1 MFFLKIWCLIILI
14 SKIFLTICIFI
25 FTFLATVIRLL
36 HFLHC
41 GTTVSI
47 KSHTFIMNWTFEYYF
62 CSVNALITQNVL
74 STRAVLSYWILWHIM
89 ADSWWKCEGWSDKQE
104 SYEKA
109 VTWQVRSLIN
119 TTDAL
124 NRRNSVT
131 ANEKRVDEKR
141 LMLDKVKI
149 ISPMFDQVLQ
159 RLQRLPQQLRKLNLT
174 CTLIN
179 TTQKGTNSLFHPH
192 SSMHAKELYT
202 VHTRSKP

>member
-1 MFFLKIWCLIILI
+1 MKYAWIPTDVKSKDKSKHAHTHTCEKVMNHTSSEWTFDLKTRRSHLNFTKRKLMFFLKIWCLIILI
-14 SKIFLTICIFI
+14 SKIFLKELSHHLHFYF

-74 STRAVLSYWILWHIM
+74 RTRPVLSYWILWHIM
-89 ADSWWKCEGWSDKQE
+89 ADSWWKCEGWSHKQE

-131 ANEKRVDEKR
+131 AN
-141 LMLDKVKI
+141 
-149 ISPMFDQVLQ
+149 
-159 RLQRLPQQLRKLNLT
+159 
-174 CTLIN
+174 
-179 TTQKGTNSLFHPH
+179 
-192 SSMHAKELYT
+192 
-202 VHTRSKP
+202 